1 MWYQGKIKYQKEE
14 IVTDK
19 QGDRVVFKTIT
30 EAYLV
35 DAQTYTE
42 AEARLYQEIAAN
54 VPDFTVGSIG
64 KMKLADVFFR
74 TEPGDVWYK
83 CSVTFFT
90 EDEKTGNEK
99 KLIQQMLI
107 NANTLAQAYERLE
120 DSLKTILMP
129 MEITAI
135 SKTALL
141 DIFPYLDEP
150 AETRNL
156 RPLPA
161 TNQSN
166 SGSEAGVKRTD
177 MSAMDYR

>member
-1 MWYQGKIKYQKEE
+1 MPSWYQGKIKYQKEE

-42 AEARLYQEIAAN
+42 AEARLYQEIAGN
-54 VPDFTVGSIG
+54 TPEFTVGSIG

-74 TEPGDVWYK
+74 NEPGDVWYK

-90 EDEKTGNEK
+90 EDEKTGKEK
-99 KLIQQMLI
+99 TLIQQMLI
-107 NANTLAQAYERLE
+107 NANTLSQAYERLE

-141 DIFPYLDEP
+141 DIFV
-150 AETRNL
+150 
-156 RPLPA
+156 
-161 TNQSN
+161 
-166 SGSEAGVKRTD
+166 AGE
-177 MSAMDYR
+177 

>member
-35 DAQTYTE
+35 DAETYTE
-42 AEARLYQEIAAN
+42 AEARLYTEIAAN
-54 VPDFTVGSIG
+54 IATANRPDFTVGTIS

-74 TEPGDVWYK
+74 TEPGDSWYK
-83 CSVTFFT
+83 CKVTFFT
-90 EDEKTGNEK
+90 EDEKTGKEK

-107 NANTLAQAYERLE
+107 NANTLSQAYERLE

-129 MEITAI
+129 MEITDI

-141 DIFPYLDEP
+141 DIFPYP
-150 AETRNL
+150 
-156 RPLPA
+156 
-161 TNQSN
+161 
-166 SGSEAGVKRTD
+166 EAVQQ
-177 MSAMDYR
+177 

>member
-42 AEARLYQEIAAN
+42 AEARLYEEIASSI
-54 VPDFTVGSIG
+54 PTFTVGSIS

-74 TEPGDVWYK
+74 NEPGDSWYK
-83 CSVTFFT
+83 CRVTFFT
-90 EDEKTGNEK
+90 EDEKTGKEK
-99 KLIQQMLI
+99 KLIQPMLI
-107 NANTLAQAYERLE
+107 NANTLSQACERLE

-129 MEITAI
+129 MEITDI

-141 DIFPYLDEP
+141 DIFPYGDEP
-150 AETRNL
+150 TETRTL

-161 TNQSN
+161 TND
-166 SGSEAGVKRTD
+166 SEAT
-177 MSAMDYR
+177 A

>member
-42 AEARLYQEIAAN
+42 AEARLYEEIAGN
-54 VPDFTVGSIG
+54 TPEFTVGSIS

-74 TEPGDVWYK
+74 NEPGDVWYK

-90 EDEKTGNEK
+90 EDEKTGREK

-107 NANTLAQAYERLE
+107 NANTLSQACERLE

-129 MEITAI
+129 MEITSI

-150 AETRNL
+150 AETRTL
-156 RPLPA
+156 RPLPV
-161 TNQSN
+161 T
-166 SGSEAGVKRTD
+166 TD
-177 MSAMDYR
+177 SAAD